1 MDLSKSDKFGPS
13 SNYVYSAQHPPVQHS
28 FYVRA
33 QTASLVGSDSEEE
46 SVSSSSTSSSSSS
59 VTSSRTCSC
68 SSDEVVCV
76 NDDESTW
83 PSVVDTGFHN
93 LPTAS
98 IRIGKRSRSTSASD
112 RTDSCSTTCSEHS
125 GESST
130 SSDSQP
136 RGYHAPR
143 TYSYPPAAQV
153 CRLYPHPHPDGNEA
167 GLGLNAG
174 PTLSVLPMRCSS
186 NSNSGRQTPVKNTGG
201 ERSEASEERALSP
214 QGGPT
219 RSPSPVSSELQAT
232 VVLRQTSVRRRPASP
247 AYTAGQRRRL
257 DVEWER
263 VNDDGTPAVNAT
275 STTAED
281 KEFAS
286 MNVSVSTR
294 RTVSPTFYM
303 NATSKSP
310 ESPDAAAATAP
321 EGPASSGL
329 TTRFYSGTERTLS
342 PTAFSSPHSESAAM
356 VEEVEERTI
365 IIQAPVDSPPPSITA
380 PDTPTPR
387 AGKQISVVT
396 DANATDREIVHSALV
411 DIGNKKVRILSQEP
425 LDGLTQITGFTA
437 TNEVD
442 VDIVPLSIPDWPT
455 SPANCET
462 KSASIGFKE
471 RLADVRS
478 TTEIMACDSRS
489 PTPQPTLAG
498 PNLMLGAGKADRDSP
513 APLDRGGSGLRS
525 ENDAVVR
532 RPEVA
537 AVALQ
542 KEAGGL
548 EDQNVI
554 LTQTVTVNGV
564 DASKDPPGAN
574 IMLVRKN
581 EGFNLR
587 IAVAV
592 NIESEETEDEE
603 DRRKLDDPT
612 KMPALSDLER
622 RADAY
627 VKEEQIKPDRAEK
640 PLQLQLAT
648 EQSHREE
655 ALGEVDRPEST
666 AMVADSYI
674 REPMTKGPPSG
685 KDPGGGLASETKAK
699 DADAAESFDTTTE
712 QESEADRHKVPPGPL
727 DLAHSQPYE
736 ENHLGVIER
745 TDHLEQPAQPSSSPP
760 PTERLEEGMAPEH
773 DVADVDRQKTPEI
786 PQQQLSE
793 RAESSLPIPQNESV
807 QPTSLSSVDQPNAAD
822 QTAVVDAM
830 PPVTTGSEMQ
840 YSGFTAEESS
850 KPPPGPDEQQLEAL
864 DVEAPPPNEVAS
876 SQEAPLVPTAE
887 RGPTQPQQVKIAI
900 QIEFTSLSPTIED
913 VSESSIQQATKGETP
928 KSIEPVTTEH
938 AAPQDD
944 TMLMSPQKTVSA
956 ISEQAVEEVVFEE
969 PQQAAENV
977 STEETHADFETEAQ
991 TEKGKEEVLTV
1002 PSMDLVTEE
1011 EKTPAP
1017 VLEVAKE
1024 EEEAESELALN
1035 AVDEAPRDDVDNED
1049 GIVVTTNP
1057 ITGEVDI
1064 SVLGGAVNPEDE
1076 LDIAIRS
1083 DAETG
1088 QVGVRIMEGSRTG
1101 SPATELDIV
1110 VNTESADTEQV
1121 EVDIQE
1127 SVYMIPEGEVAGE
1140 GGMEIAISSNQLT
1153 GDVELQIKTLVY
1165 SAPTRESEIEEA
1177 ALVMTTPF
1185 ENEPVPSQ
1193 SKESAQVMSESEAE
1207 IKMGMDIVLSMS
1219 STTEEVDPGDV
1230 ELLRQPTPHD
1240 ALSEVDIQINE
1251 TQGILQVKVS
1261 EMQVSEAKGN
1271 VIETVKS
1278 ATQITAG
1285 SENSSLVEVLEEVEV
1300 ADGAVHI
1307 SNKVSLSSEPG
1318 QEVRVEHMTR
1328 VETAEM
1334 DLEIFEEI
1342 IETGEEVVYERVTNI
1357 TTPDG
1362 GGPKIEDIVHIQSHL
1377 DDEVVLSVCTVAES
1391 GADEAMGAGPTDTT
1405 IITVGPDPGQTLTPD
1420 QLTNGPFTLELQIF
1434 GPNIGTEGQLEIVI
1448 EGTEMISPRSAVPTI
1463 AAIGGG
1469 ETAVASTIVSEAAT
1483 LPQTSGT
1490 LDANMG
1496 PQLISPT
1503 PDATLA
1509 SGHTSPLIFRGQ
1521 VSISYTA
1528 QSIEDVS
1535 GAGTAVTATALPTE
1549 NYFTVQTRAQVA
1561 TEIATY
1567 TDKDTGQIVVDSVK
1581 PTVAV
1586 SSNAPKTLPVANT
1599 GIIPITA
1606 QISMDATIRTGID
1619 TGVRQAPPWPGVIT
1633 KESATATDLQGS
1645 GSVSAARPNAGR
1657 VGGGGGRPSFR
1668 APPAH
1673 RCSSLH
1679 SETTC
1684 FWKELSSR
1692 TCSMRQQQTKATNHI
1707 LDSLILDTLKTL
1719 KQRQRPAPGL
1729 VSVSPQ
1735 TQKQQ

>member
-1 MDLSKSDKFGPS
+1 MDLSKSDKFEPS
-13 SNYVYSAQHPPVQHS
+13 SNYVYSAQHPPVHHS

-33 QTASLVGSDSEEE
+33 QTASLVSSDSEEE
-46 SVSSSSTSSSSSS
+46 SVNSSSTSSSSLS

-76 NDDESTW
+76 NGDESTW

-125 GESST
+125 GEVST
-130 SSDSQP
+130 SSDAQP

-275 STTAED
+275 PTTAED

-396 DANATDREIVHSALV
+396 DANATDREVVHSALV

-425 LDGLTQITGFTA
+425 LDGLTKITGFTA
-437 TNEVD
+437 TNEID
-442 VDIVPLSIPDWPT
+442 VDIVPLSLPDWPT

-489 PTPQPTLAG
+489 PTPQPTPAG
-498 PNLMLGAGKADRDSP
+498 PNLISGAGKTDRDSP
-513 APLDRGGSGLRS
+513 ALQDRGGSGLRS
-525 ENDAVVR
+525 EKDAVVR
-532 RPEVA
+532 SPEVA

-592 NIESEETEDEE
+592 NIESEEAEDEG
-603 DRRKLDDPT
+603 DGLKLDDPT

-674 REPMTKGPPSG
+674 REPMTKGPPKG
-685 KDPGGGLASETKAK
+685 KDAGGGLASETKAES
-699 DADAAESFDTTTE
+699 ADAAESFDATTE

-727 DLAHSQPYE
+727 DLAYSQPYE

-773 DVADVDRQKTPEI
+773 DLADVDRQKTPEI

-822 QTAVVDAM
+822 QTAVVDVM
-830 PPVTTGSEMQ
+830 PPVAAGSEMQ
-840 YSGFTAEESS
+840 YNGFTAEESS
-850 KPPPGPDEQQLEAL
+850 KPPPEPSEQQLEAL
-864 DVEAPPPNEVAS
+864 DVEAPPTNEVAS

-887 RGPTQPQQVKIAI
+887 MGPTQPQQIKIAI
-900 QIEFTSLSPTIED
+900 QIDFTSLSPTIED

-977 STEETHADFETEAQ
+977 STEETHADFDTEEQ

-1002 PSMDLVTEE
+1002 PSMD
-1011 EKTPAP
+1011 
-1017 VLEVAKE
+1017 
-1024 EEEAESELALN
+1024 
-1035 AVDEAPRDDVDNED
+1035 DVDND
-1049 GIVVTTNP
+1049 DDIVVTTNP

-1064 SVLGGAVNPEDE
+1064 SMLGGAANPEDE
-1076 LDIAIRS
+1076 LEIAIRS

-1165 SAPTRESEIEEA
+1165 SAPARVSEVEEA

-1185 ENEPVPSQ
+1185 ENEPVASH

-1207 IKMGMDIVLSMS
+1207 IKIGMDMALSMS
-1219 STTEEVDPGDV
+1219 STTEEVDPGNV
-1230 ELLRQPTPHD
+1230 EFLRQPTPHD

-1261 EMQVSEAKGN
+1261 EMQVSETQGNKSVTVDALVVESRTDSAN
-1271 VIETVKS
+1271 VIEAVKS
-1278 ATQITAG
+1278 ATRITAG
-1285 SENSSLVEVLEEVEV
+1285 SEDSSVVEVLEEVEV
-1300 ADGAVHI
+1300 VDGAVHI

-1362 GGPKIEDIVHIQSHL
+1362 GGPKIKEIVHIQSHL
-1377 DDEVVLSVCTVAES
+1377 DDEVALSVCTVAES
-1391 GADEAMGAGPTDTT
+1391 GADEAMEVGPTDTT
-1405 IITVGPDPGQTLTPD
+1405 IITIGPDPGQTLSPD

-1490 LDANMG
+1490 LDANIG
-1496 PQLISPT
+1496 PQIISPT

-1535 GAGTAVTATALPTE
+1535 GAGAAVTATALPAE

-1619 TGVRQAPPWPGVIT
+1619 TGLRQAPPGLGVIT
-1633 KESATATDLQGS
+1633 KESATATDLQDS
-1645 GSVSAARPNAGR
+1645 GSVRAARPNAGR
-1657 VGGGGGRPSFR
+1657 VGGGGSRPSFR

-1684 FWKELSSR
+1684 FWRELSSR